1 MPGERPSTSWAW
13 SAIVLAVAAAGCTHN
28 ETAPPPAEV
37 AAESAAPRERLRLY
51 VGPTFVTGDASAPE
65 AKAIV
70 TDENGVIREVLA
82 ATPAD
87 TSGYDVVTV
96 PGALALPGLHDA
108 HAHLLMIGQ
117 REDRV
122 DLLGART
129 PVELKERVA
138 AFARAHPDATVIRG
152 RGWDQS
158 LFPGQAFPTAQDLE
172 GATDRPVLLSRVDGH
187 AVLVNRALL
196 EKAGIDKRTK
206 DPEGGRVLRDKSGA
220 PTGVLVDNAMSL
232 VDKVLPAPSAADLER
247 WLVAGTSAAAD
258 AGLVAVHDMGFSLAA
273 LPVLRKLDAE
283 GRLPIRVFVY
293 LDGSDAQAIETA
305 ASFPRGA
312 RFEVR
317 GVKLFAD
324 GAMGS
329 RGAALLEDYSDERG
343 HRGLLLTEPKV
354 LEEQVRRIHLS
365 GKQAAIHAIGD
376 RGNRVALE
384 AIAAAEGAERGR
396 RHRVEHAQL
405 LHPDDF
411 AAFSQLGAI
420 ASMQPTHATSDMR
433 WAEARVG
440 KERVKGAYAW
450 RTLLDSGAPL
460 AFGSDAPVESER
472 AALGLYAAVT
482 RQDASGA
489 PEGGWLPEERL
500 GVDQAIRA
508 FSAGAAFAVGRE
520 HELGVL
526 KPGYTLDVS
535 AFDRDPRNDAKQWLE
550 AAPTATIV
558 AGALREREGG
568 R

>member
-1 MPGERPSTSWAW
+1 MPSERPSPSSW
-13 SAIVLAVAAAGCTHN
+13 IGGLALALLAAGCTHN
-28 ETAPPPAEV
+28 EPAPEPAGV
-37 AAESAAPRERLRLY
+37 SSAAVQPTERLRLY
-51 VGPTFVTGDASAPE
+51 VGPTFVTNDPGAPE

-70 TDENGVIREVLA
+70 TDARGVIREVLA
-82 ATPAD
+82 ARPDD
-87 TSGYDVVTV
+87 TAAFEVVEV

-108 HAHLLMIGQ
+108 HAHLLPIGQ

-122 DLLGART
+122 DLLGARS
-129 PVELKERVA
+129 PAELKARVA
-138 AFARAHPDATVIRG
+138 AFAKAHPDATVIRG

-158 LFPGQAFPTAQDLE
+158 LFPNQAFPTAKDLE
-172 GATDRPVLLSRVDGH
+172 GVSDKPVYLSRVDGH
-187 AVLVNRALL
+187 AALVNDVVL
-196 EKAGIDKRTK
+196 EKAAIDARTK
-206 DPEGGRVLRDKSGA
+206 DPEGGRILRDKRGA
-220 PTGVLVDNAMSL
+220 PTGVFVDNAMAL
-232 VDKVLPAPSAADLER
+232 VETVLPAPSAADLER
-247 WLVAGTSAAAD
+247 WLVAGTKAAAD
-258 AGLVAVHDMGFSLAA
+258 AGLVAVHDMGFPLAA
-273 LPVLRKLDAE
+273 LPVLKKLDDE

-293 LDGSDAQAIETA
+293 LDGSDAKAIETA
-305 ASFPRGA
+305 ASAPPGE

-343 HRGLLLTEPKV
+343 HKGLLLTEPKI
-354 LEEQVRRIHLS
+354 LEEQVRQIHLS

-411 AAFSQLGAI
+411 AAFSKLGAV

-450 RTLLDSGAPL
+450 RTLLESGAPL

-472 AALGLYAAVT
+472 PALGLYAAVT
-482 RQDASGA
+482 RQDHQGA
-489 PEGGWLPEERL
+489 PEGGWLPDERL
-500 GVDQAIRA
+500 DIAQAIHA
-508 FSAGAAFAVGRE
+508 FSAGAAYAVGRE
-520 HELGVL
+520 HQLGVL

-535 AFDRDPRNDAKQWLE
+535 AFDRDPRNDARQWLE
-550 AAPTATIV
+550 AAPTATVV
-558 AGALREREGG
+558 AGALRTSEGA